1 MLTPVI
7 EKLLTLSDHRVL
19 GERQIHPEAD
29 EANRQTKELCQRYG
43 IELPY
48 IDEYNTM
55 TAYMFPSTSVERLV
69 ATNLWLDYLWFIDD
83 SYDRNKNHEYSTD
96 ELMIRRIFEMSVR
109 ILCDGAEPSFDH
121 VLFPVS
127 QAIHEEFSRLAHPE
141 WLQKRFKF
149 YLLHHLKASTYKI
162 EDILTDGKVDVQKY
176 MDLREVDSGMYAAIM
191 LIELAFDIYLP
202 DEVMQHPQIQ
212 HLIRLCARICT
223 FSNDLFSYEKEVI
236 RLHSDFNLLKVL
248 MDSRGLNFDEAVHES
263 ITIVNQLSEEF
274 LNEEQKLPDF
284 GNENLNRMARDFVQ
298 GLKDHSISAY
308 HWQMSTNR
316 YRSPSSPFPELR
328 EMLP

>member
-1 MLTPVI
+1 MLMTTI
-7 EKLLTLSDHRVL
+7 EDCLTLSQHRVL

-29 EANRQTKELCQRYG
+29 EANRQSKELCQRYG

-55 TAYMFPSTSVERLV
+55 TAYMFPSTTVERLV
-69 ATNLWLDYLWFIDD
+69 ATNLWLDYLWYIDD
-83 SYDRNKNHEYSTD
+83 SYDRNKNHEFSNN
-96 ELMIRRIFEMSVR
+96 ELAIRRVFEMSVR
-109 ILCDGAEPSFDH
+109 ILCDGTTPSFDH

-149 YLLHHLKASTYKI
+149 YLLHHLKASTYNT
-162 EDILTDGKVDVQKY
+162 TDLMTNGKVDVQKY

-191 LIELAFDIYLP
+191 LIELAFDIFLP
-202 DEVMQHPQIQ
+202 DEVMQHPKIQ
-212 HLIRLCARICT
+212 QLIRLCARICT

-236 RLHSDFNLLKVL
+236 RLNSDFNLLKVL
-248 MDSRGLNFDEAVHES
+248 MDSRDLSFDEAVHEAIS
-263 ITIVNQLSEEF
+263 IVNAYSEEF
-274 LNEEQKLPDF
+274 LCEEQALPDF
-284 GNENLNRMARDFVQ
+284 GNDELNRMAKAFVQ
-298 GLKDHSISAY
+298 GLKDHAISAY

-316 YRSPSSPFPELR
+316 YRSPNSPFPELR